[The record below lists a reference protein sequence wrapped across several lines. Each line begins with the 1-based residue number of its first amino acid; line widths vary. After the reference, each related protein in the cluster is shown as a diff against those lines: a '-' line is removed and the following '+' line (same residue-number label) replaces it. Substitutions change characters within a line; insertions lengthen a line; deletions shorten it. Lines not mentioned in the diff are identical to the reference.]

1 MCVQLLEEEREK
13 WERKQAELEHQHQ
26 KDLEEALQNFKTSV
40 VAERQVST
48 EF

>member
-13 WERKQAELEHQHQ
+13 WERRQAELEQQHQ

-40 VAERQVST
+40 VAERQVNA